1 MFVKCPGNTSQ
12 LALGVRQFRNC
23 PFSEP
28 ALLFFAERHSLNLQ
42 PWWAEMVT
50 YPWHG
55 KLPLVRDGKLPLI
68 TFHTFLLNVKL
79 LLLHG
84 ADGSDTDALKMPV
97 LGRV

>member
-1 MFVKCPGNTSQ
+1 
-12 LALGVRQFRNC
+12 
-23 PFSEP
+23 
-28 ALLFFAERHSLNLQ
+28 
-42 PWWAEMVT
+42 MVT